1 MDGSTLRGGLGVVDS
16 LSGGWLPPQRASQGR
31 EEAAWPFPTKP
42 QESHGSISDGL
53 CWESSPKTPKFK
65 KGDVDPTSPWEQGQD
80 IFKGLFLLFKGL
92 HLLGRD
98 TVRGGGGRGG
108 SRRPWAK

>member
-108 SRRPWAK
+108 RRRPWAK